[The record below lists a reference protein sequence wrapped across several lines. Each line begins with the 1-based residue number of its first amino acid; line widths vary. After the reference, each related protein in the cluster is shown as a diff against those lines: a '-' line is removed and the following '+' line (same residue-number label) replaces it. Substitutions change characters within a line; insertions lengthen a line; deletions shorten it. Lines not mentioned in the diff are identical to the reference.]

1 MTTFLHFFN
10 MSTLAIH
17 FVTIV
22 ALLLIFQIKIEA
34 NPISLI
40 PKDEVKENPINTN
53 VVVKVGDLDQESYN
67 CALRPWICSAG
78 ENPPRS
84 VCCRNRCVDVTSD
97 ADNCGFCGI
106 RCPFIG
112 NWQCC
117 NRFCA
122 NINFSPFNCGA
133 CGIRC
138 LGCLF
143 GRCPSTNPA
152 QPPFL
157 PLGCRNKMHK

>member
-17 FVTIV
+17 LVTIV

-40 PKDEVKENPINTN
+40 PKDEVKENPST
-53 VVVKVGDLDQESYN
+53 LM
-67 CALRPWICSAG
+67 LLLSAG

-157 PLGCRNKMHK
+157 PLGLQKQNAQMIPGH